1 MSSVDKA
8 FFLYQWDQLLEEA
21 VITLN
26 LLRPAR
32 LNPNLSAYA
41 YLFGMFNYAATP
53 LAPPGIKC
61 QIHEKL
67 NQRKSWAHHSVDGFY
82 LGPAMQHYCCFKV
95 FVTKTNAQ
103 RISDAVEFFPTT
115 IHIPETS
122 TLEQIKHSVNDLLH
136 VHQNPQPKTPF
147 LDFGSTQTNALK
159 HLAELF
165 PQNLAN
171 NQPSTPLESPNSVPR
186 VQNHTPTIPLPIPT
200 HAQES
205 SAQPHR
211 HVTFHP

>member
-8 FFLYQWDQLLEEA
+8 FLLHQLDQLLKQA

-41 YLFGMFNYAATP
+41 YFFGMFNYVATP

-61 QIHEKL
+61 QIHEKS
-67 NQRKSWAHHSVDGFY
+67 NQRKSWAPNSVDGFY
-82 LGPAMQHYCCFKV
+82 LGPAMQHYRCFKV
-95 FVTKTNAQ
+95 FVTKTNGQ
-103 RISDAVEFFPTT
+103 RISDTVEFYPTK
-115 IHIPETS
+115 IRMPETS
-122 TLEQIKHSVNDLLH
+122 TLEQIKHSVNDVLH
-136 VHQNPQPKTPF
+136 VLRNHQPKTPF

-171 NQPSTPLESPNSVPR
+171 NRPSTRLESPNSVSR
-186 VQNHTPTIPLPIPT
+186 VENHTPIIPLPIPT
-200 HAQES
+200 HTKKS
-205 SAQPHR
+205 STQPH
-211 HVTFHP
+211 